1 MAAEEDNK
9 ACRKM
14 AINALGKKIVK
25 VRLAFLVWN
34 NVDEMSPVMI
44 SLIRRKYQNYFRDV

>member
-14 AINALGKKIVK
+14 AINALGKKTVK
-25 VRLAFLVWN
+25 VRLVFLVWN